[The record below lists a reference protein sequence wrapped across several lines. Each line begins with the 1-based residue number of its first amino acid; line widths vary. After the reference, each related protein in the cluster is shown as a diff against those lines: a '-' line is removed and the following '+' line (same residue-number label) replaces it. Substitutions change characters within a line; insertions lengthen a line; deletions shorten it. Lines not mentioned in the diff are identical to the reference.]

1 MLLGLGRPGLTTFVV
16 TAGGIEP
23 MTLAVFVEF
32 KEREEVD
39 EEEVF
44 CCCFNLVVPL
54 GQPIVS
60 KLVTATIAGL
70 VVEGVAGK
78 CSTDVVIFFC

>member
-1 MLLGLGRPGLTTFVV
+1 MLLGLGRPGLTFVI
-16 TAGGIEP
+16 TEGIEP
-23 MTLAVFVEF
+23 TTLAVLVEF
-32 KEREEVD
+32 CEEERE

-60 KLVTATIAGL
+60 KLVTATMAG
-70 VVEGVAGK
+70 VVVGVAGK
-78 CSTDVVIFFC
+78 CSTDVVIFF

>member
-1 MLLGLGRPGLTTFVV
+1 MLLGLGRPGLTFVI
-16 TAGGIEP
+16 TEGIEP
-23 MTLAVFVEF
+23 TTLAVLVEF
-32 KEREEVD
+32 CEEDRE

-60 KLVTATIAGL
+60 KLVTATMAG
-70 VVEGVAGK
+70 VVVGVAGK
-78 CSTDVVIFFC
+78 CSTDVVIFF